1 MCYNERKMGVV
12 LLKSITYTEFIRA
25 LEQYGTAVHCE
36 MYANNY
42 TSYYSA
48 EKPGNAEYL
57 YDRGCVIR
65 SDDYEYEGRQWIWRN
80 VHQVEADADIDAV
93 SSEFFEKAN
102 EYAKSFERYSLNV
115 IAFTV
120 SNGDLPP
127 EKDRLGGWRNYARMG
142 EVVTPDARVRRLTE
156 EDAAL
161 IRACCAPSLTDG
173 GDTVYGN
180 RLAEEFSDYNFAYS
194 QDKYA
199 LYGIFED
206 GVLAGMA
213 TSMYVGGLD
222 LAWLMSIFIAPAYRG
237 KGLGSAL
244 VRAALADYPDKKW
257 HYQVAQKNLPSIALA
272 KSLGFTL
279 EGAGLYLE

>member
-1 MCYNERKMGVV
+1 MKT
-12 LLKSITYTEFIRA
+12 ITYTEFIHA

-42 TSYYSA
+42 TNYYSA
-48 EKPGNAEYL
+48 EEPGDAEYI

-65 SDDYEYEGRQWIWRN
+65 SEDYEYEGWQWIWRN
-80 VHQVEADADIDAV
+80 IHQVEPDADIDAV
-93 SSEFFEKAN
+93 GTEYFEEAKK
-102 EYAKSFERYSLNV
+102 YAKSFARYSLNV

-127 EKDRLGGWRNYARMG
+127 QKDRFGGWRNFSRMG
-142 EVVTPDARVRRLTE
+142 ETVIPDARVRRLTA
-156 EDAAL
+156 EDADR
-161 IRACCAPSLTDG
+161 IRECCAPSLTDD
-173 GDTVYGN
+173 GDTIYGK
-180 RLAEEFSDYNFAYS
+180 RLAEEFSDYDFAYA

-206 GVLAGMA
+206 GVLVGMA

-222 LAWLMSIFIAPAYRG
+222 LAWLMNIFIAPDYRG
-237 KGLGSAL
+237 RGLASTL

>member
-1 MCYNERKMGVV
+1 MRKEI
-12 LLKSITYTEFIRA
+12 SYPEFIRA

-42 TSYYSA
+42 TNYYSA
-48 EKPGNAEYL
+48 ENPGDAAYF

-65 SDDYEYEGRQWIWRN
+65 SDDYDYEGWHWIWRN
-80 VHQVEADADIDAV
+80 IHQVEPDADIDAV
-93 SSEFFEKAN
+93 GTEYFEEAKK
-102 EYAKSFERYSLNV
+102 YAKSFARYSLNV

-127 EKDRLGGWRNYARMG
+127 QKDRFGGWRNFSRMG
-142 EVVTPDARVRRLTE
+142 ETVIPDARVRRLTK
-156 EDAAL
+156 EDAEL
-161 IRACCAPSLTDG
+161 IRGCCAPSLTDG
-173 GDTVYGN
+173 GDTVYGK
-180 RLAEEFSDYNFAYS
+180 RLAEEFSDYDFAYS

-222 LAWLMSIFIAPAYRG
+222 LAWLMNIFIAPDYRG

-272 KSLGFTL
+272 RSLGFTL